1 MRMRNVDKT
10 ALVRISRTR
19 IGFRRSLVLFHA
31 LVLVSLL
38 TVQFHSGIVPSSRMV
53 ALGSDEPYY
62 VDYAFRLFHG
72 SRFTHHRSEE
82 IVPLYPLWLAALMHI
97 DPAFHDFLECAFANR
112 RLPAAQAE
120 AICRPLGNIGYHA
133 QAALGAIG
141 MALVWIA
148 GWIASGRLSVAHL
161 SALIALA
168 TGQYA
173 AYTTSF
179 MTEALVIPLFAGV
192 NVCLAWLLAGGG
204 TLRRNAIVA
213 TGCGITLGAL
223 ILTRPPY
230 EYLLPALLLAVGAL
244 IVRDRHRRRAHA
256 VALACIL
263 GFASLSVAPWL
274 VHNYR
279 THGFVGLTSGYGSHI
294 LVQRLSYNEMSGRQW
309 VAAFLYWTHG
319 SDRELFTRWFGQE
332 TLRYFDDYQRAET
345 MRGEMG
351 AEFADSEAP
360 REDQLALLMARV
372 WDNLPKHLAV
382 SAPLAWRA
390 MQPHDRPGGQ
400 AMLRPS
406 IIPDPWFGIACWLL
420 LIFSLVRGTRRN
432 RRVLLALMFCPA
444 VIVAINALVSL
455 SYFRYN
461 IGLVTPLSVGAALPI
476 VWFIDS
482 ASNGLRRWIPRM
494 MTHDPARSTDS
505 RGRP

>member
-10 ALVRISRTR
+10 APARISRTR
-19 IGFRRSLVLFHA
+19 TGFRRSLVLFHV

-38 TVQFHSGIVPSSRMV
+38 AVQFHAGIVPSSHMADLRK
-53 ALGSDEPYY
+53 DEPYY
-62 VDYAFRLFHG
+62 VHYALDVFHG
-72 SRFTHHRSEE
+72 SRFTHYQSGE

-97 DPAFHDFLECAFANR
+97 DPTFHDFLECTIANI

-141 MALVWIA
+141 MALVWVA

-168 TGQYA
+168 AGQYA
-173 AYTTSF
+173 VDTTSF
-179 MTEALVIPLFAGV
+179 MTEVLVIPLFAGV

-279 THGFVGLTSGYGSHI
+279 THGFVGLTSGYGSSV
-294 LVQRLSYNEMSGRQW
+294 LSERLSYNEMSGRQW

-332 TLRYFDDYQRAET
+332 TGHYLRDLYRRQKMISSEIR
-345 MRGEMG
+345 
-351 AEFADSEAP
+351 AEFADSGVP
-360 REDQLALLMARV
+360 KEDQLALLMARV

-382 SAPLAWRA
+382 SAPLAWKG
-390 MQPHDRPGGQ
+390 MQPHDRTGGQ
-400 AMLRPS
+400 AVLRPS

-420 LIFSLVRGTRRN
+420 LIFSFVRGSPRN
-432 RRVLLALMFCPA
+432 RGALVALAFCPV
-444 VIVAINALVSL
+444 VILTINALVSPNH
-455 SYFRYN
+455 FRYN
-461 IGLVTPLSVGAALPI
+461 IGLITPLSVGAALPI

-494 MTHDPARSTDS
+494 TRTRNHVA
-505 RGRP
+505 

>member
-1 MRMRNVDKT
+1 MRMRNVHKT
-10 ALVRISRTR
+10 APARISRTR
-19 IGFRRSLVLFHA
+19 IGFRRGQVLFHA
-31 LVLVSLL
+31 LVLMSLL
-38 TVQFHSGIVPSSRMV
+38 AVQFHSGIVPSSHMADLR
-53 ALGSDEPYY
+53 GDEPYY
-62 VDYAFRLFHG
+62 VHYALEVFHG
-72 SRFTHHRSEE
+72 SLFTHYQSGK
-82 IVPLYPLWLAALMHI
+82 IVPLYPVWLAALMHI
-97 DPAFHDFLECAFANR
+97 DPAFHDFLECAIANR
-112 RLPAAQAE
+112 RLPVAQAE

-133 QAALGAIG
+133 QAVLGAIG

-148 GWIASGRLSVAHL
+148 GWITSGRLSVAHL

-168 TGQYA
+168 AGQYA
-173 AYTTSF
+173 VDTTSF

-279 THGFVGLTSGYGSHI
+279 TNGFVGLTSGYGSVV
-294 LVQRLSYNEMSGRQW
+294 LGQRLAYNEMSGWQW
-309 VAAFLYWTHG
+309 VASFLYWTHG
-319 SDRELFTRWFGQE
+319 SDRELFTRWFGHE
-332 TLRYFDDYQRAET
+332 TLRYFDGSHERAAV
-345 MRGEMG
+345 MARGT
-351 AEFADSEAP
+351 
-360 REDQLALLMARV
+360 MARV

-382 SAPLAWRA
+382 SAPLAWRG
-390 MQPHDRPGGQ
+390 MQPHDRTGGQ
-400 AMLRPS
+400 AVLRPS

-432 RRVLLALMFCPA
+432 RRVLLALMFCPT
-444 VIVAINALVSL
+444 VIVTLNALVSL

-494 MTHDPARSTDS
+494 MTHDPNRSTDS
-505 RGRP
+505 PGRP

>member
-1 MRMRNVDKT
+1 MRMHNVHKT
-10 ALVRISRTR
+10 VLARISQTRT
-19 IGFRRSLVLFHA
+19 GFRRSLVLFHV

-38 TVQFHSGIVPSSRMV
+38 AIQFYTATVPSSRM
-53 ALGSDEPYY
+53 ATMEGDEPYY
-62 VDYAFRLFHG
+62 VHYALDVFHG
-72 SRFTHHRSEE
+72 SRFPHYRSKK
-82 IVPLYPLWLAALMHI
+82 IVPLYPVWLAALMHI
-97 DPAFHDFLECAFANR
+97 DPAFRDFLECTIANR
-112 RLPAAQAE
+112 RLPVAQAE
-120 AICRPLGNIGYHA
+120 AICRPLGNIGYYA
-133 QAALGAIG
+133 QAALGTIG
-141 MALVWIA
+141 IALVWIA
-148 GWIASGRLSVAHL
+148 GWIASRRLSVAHL

-168 TGQYA
+168 AGQYA
-173 AYTTSF
+173 VDTTSF

-230 EYLLPALLLAVGAL
+230 EYLLPVLLLAVGAL
-244 IVRDRHRRRAHA
+244 IVRDRYRRCAHA

-274 VHNYR
+274 AYNYR
-279 THGFVGLTSGYGSHI
+279 TTNFVGLTSGYDSETLG
-294 LVQRLSYNEMSGRQW
+294 QRLAYNEMSGRQW
-309 VAAFLYWTHG
+309 VASFLYWTHG
-319 SDRELFTRWFGQE
+319 SDRELFTRWFGHE
-332 TLRYFDDYQRAET
+332 TLRYFDGSYERAAVMGWET
-345 MRGEMG
+345 GV
-351 AEFADSEAP
+351 AFADSGVP

-382 SAPLAWRA
+382 SVPLAWRG

-400 AMLRPS
+400 AVLRPS

-420 LIFSLVRGTRRN
+420 LIFSLVRGSPRN
-432 RRVLLALMFCPA
+432 RGALAALAFCPV
-444 VIVAINALVSL
+444 VILTINALVSL

-482 ASNGLRRWIPRM
+482 ASNGLRRWIPRV
-494 MTHDPARSTDS
+494 MTP
-505 RGRP
+505 GGGKLP